1 MDLYSLKTKVNALKM
16 NLKQSN
22 KKIDELEKS
31 KKKLEQVVAQMKTKE
46 KLINFGS
53 NKNSIKNKKE
63 LNKNHFDYKQDLI
76 RLINI

>member
-1 MDLYSLKTKVNALKM
+1 M

-53 NKNSIKNKKE
+53 NKNPTKNKKE